1 MTFHMQVSSTTGS
14 GSMILT
20 AASSNASNSTRLHSR
35 DGISL
40 HSHHSHQQQQQQ
52 QHSHHHSSN
61 HSSSN
66 SSSVSATTTSTPP
79 LVLSLSQ
86 IQGGGGLLILNS
98 STGSNSTNPTHQS
111 LVSPVAVTSFVCST
125 SSAHHQRN
133 HQHHQNQH
141 HAKDL
146 PKSTSPAAVVL
157 KQEAMETSSSPSC
170 CHQASGSENSTTS
183 STVLNLNNNNNNNNI
198 NITSSNKMDVTNGN
212 VSSGFNSS
220 GATYLSSSRD
230 KNILRSA
237 TPKQQHA
244 TLSTNST
251 SSMNSAPPT
260 PAKHMDTSGEDL
272 MDIKPTYHGSDTVLV
287 ISSRS
292 NSGIKNTD
300 TVSLVG
306 GFFNETLD
314 LSQEDIQRTLSA
326 NMPLSCSA
334 ELNQHCHSG
343 GSMVTSAHHIIAS
356 KSMAPS
362 SGDEMSPDDVIVPE
376 INPMDFIDSCDVV
389 VSPTQ
394 VCISYK
400 IVLESSRIILIW

>member
-1 MTFHMQVSSTTGS
+1 MQVSSTTGS

-20 AASSNASNSTRLHSR
+20 AASSNASSSTRLQSR
-35 DGISL
+35 DGISSHSH
-40 HSHHSHQQQQQQ
+40 HSHHSHQQQQQPQ

-61 HSSSN
+61 HSSGN
-66 SSSVSATTTSTPP
+66 SSSANSTPP

-98 STGSNSTNPTHQS
+98 STGNSSANPTHQS

-125 SSAHHQRN
+125 GSTHHQRN
-133 HQHHQNQH
+133 HQHHT
-141 HAKDL
+141 KDL
-146 PKSTSPAAVVL
+146 PKSSSPAAIVL

-170 CHQASGSENSTTS
+170 CHQASVSENNTAS
-183 STVLNLNNNNNNNNI
+183 STAPNLNNNNNNNNI
-198 NITSSNKMDVTNGN
+198 NISSSNKMDVTNGN
-212 VSSGFNSS
+212 ISSGFDSS
-220 GATYLSSSRD
+220 SATYLSSSRD
-230 KNILRSA
+230 KNIMRSA
-237 TPKQQHA
+237 TPKQQRV

-272 MDIKPTYHGSDTVLV
+272 MDIKPSYRGSDTVLV
-287 ISSRS
+287 ISSSS

-334 ELNQHCHSG
+334 ELDHHCHSG
-343 GSMVTSAHHIIAS
+343 GSMITSAHHIIAS

-394 VCISYK
+394 VRISYK
-400 IVLESSRIILIW
+400 TVLESSGTLQYFHF

>member
-1 MTFHMQVSSTTGS
+1 
-14 GSMILT
+14 MIV
-20 AASSNASNSTRLHSR
+20 AAASNSASHVTRLHSR

-40 HSHHSHQQQQQQ
+40 HSHHSQQQQQQ

-61 HSSSN
+61 HSSPSSN
-66 SSSVSATTTSTPP
+66 SANPATTSTPP

-98 STGSNSTNPTHQS
+98 STGNSSTNPPHQS

-125 SSAHHQRN
+125 NTTHP
-133 HQHHQNQH
+133 QHHQNQQ
-141 HAKDL
+141 HAKDSS
-146 PKSTSPAAVVL
+146 KSTAPATLVL
-157 KQEAMETSSSPSC
+157 KQEAMETNSSPSSC
-170 CHQASGSENSTTS
+170 CHQASVSESNAS
-183 STVLNLNNNNNNNNI
+183 SNKLLNINNNNI
-198 NITSSNKMDVTNGN
+198 NISNSNKMDVTNGN
-212 VSSGFNSS
+212 VSSGFKSS
-220 GATYLSSSRD
+220 GVTYLSSARD
-230 KNILRSA
+230 KNILRSS
-237 TPKQQHA
+237 TPKQQHV
-244 TLSTNST
+244 TLPTNPT
-251 SSMNSAPPT
+251 SCMNSAPPT

-272 MDIKPTYHGSDTVLV
+272 MDIKPTYCGSDTVLV
-287 ISSRS
+287 ISSS
-292 NSGIKNTD
+292 SKSGIKNTD

-334 ELNQHCHSG
+334 ELSHHRHGGSG
-343 GSMVTSAHHIIAS
+343 GGLITGAHNIIAS

-362 SGDEMSPDDVIVPE
+362 SGDDMSPDDVIVPE

-394 VCISYK
+394 VCIFSK
-400 IVLESSRIILIW
+400 AILERRGEYFSH